1 MIKDIRLLI
10 VDKFNLVLH
19 AKDYHVE
26 LQTKVDQFLGFF
38 ESQIKGLEDLSLMKE
53 RKDEQNVHD

>member
-1 MIKDIRLLI
+1 MLI
-10 VDKFNLVLH
+10 VDKFNFVLH